1 MGKRTAHKGR
11 CNKIYTTRCS
21 TSQSKPADLPAT
33 VVREHVEEVVEQ
45 HVKEVVT
52 AVDPVVQSDDNMEV
66 SQESTES
73 SPRVA
78 SLPKENIAE
87 SSPEPNTDC
96 KVQDTTRVD
105 QVGFDVIIYIGIK

>member
-1 MGKRTAHKGR
+1 
-11 CNKIYTTRCS
+11 
-21 TSQSKPADLPAT
+21 
-33 VVREHVEEVVEQ
+33 
-45 HVKEVVT
+45 
-52 AVDPVVQSDDNMEV
+52 MEV

>member
-1 MGKRTAHKGR
+1 
-11 CNKIYTTRCS
+11 
-21 TSQSKPADLPAT
+21 
-33 VVREHVEEVVEQ
+33 
-45 HVKEVVT
+45 
-52 AVDPVVQSDDNMEV
+52 MEV

-87 SSPEPNTDC
+87 SSPEPNTDR